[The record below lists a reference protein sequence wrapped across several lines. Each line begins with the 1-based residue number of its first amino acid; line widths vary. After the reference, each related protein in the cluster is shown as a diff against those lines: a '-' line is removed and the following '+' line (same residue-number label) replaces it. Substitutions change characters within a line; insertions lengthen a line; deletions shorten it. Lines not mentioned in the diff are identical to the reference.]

1 MIPEISVDFFLEK
14 ILPPL
19 PSSLIDK
26 IDSVLKSLESQDAI
40 NVKQNRWTAFS
51 VDPAVTAGHSNVYG
65 REPVVFQPL
74 ATIFEQ
80 VVAAAKQIDG
90 ALQQTFGLFV
100 TGTTPIY
107 SDRGAGDSRPDGFNR
122 LLVSPESK
130 NDCVYDIANP
140 YQFKLGNSVG
150 KIKDDVGKLIYD
162 MTQILSL
169 DPCRRFTF
177 GTTIEDC
184 STRLWFLSHATLLKT
199 KPFDFMRLVHLF
211 LSLAFATPTK
221 MGWDPTITFDH
232 MSNANRRQYKIEVN
246 GKSYT
251 TLQILSDIAA
261 DSPLGRATRVWKV
274 EDDDEGNF
282 HVLKDVWLDH
292 SRTEEHLIRE
302 EILKAVEGL
311 EDGKRFAE
319 QLKKYMLTPIAY
331 GKVRVDGLPDDTTD
345 VMLAGYLPVEDE
357 MVPLKPPVT
366 VPSRN
371 TRQSTGMSLPSDR
384 DAISSPGVKADESV
398 EPSSEMPLPRR
409 AFLDGPLKE
418 GGNMLRHHRRYH
430 YRVVFKEYATTLYEE
445 KSCDNIFHAIAD
457 VVKALW
463 IIHKAGWVHRDI
475 SGGNVYWYQK
485 EQVGLIG
492 DFEYA
497 RAITGG
503 AHHDVRTGTPFFMA
517 AETLAQMYQ
526 FDDEQLSDTDE
537 EDSPPDF
544 GDTWA
549 HKQPVWDPI
558 APAQVS
564 GNTVAFYHNPLHDLE
579 SVWWIIIYLFFFNDD
594 EGSHSDDSDARQCQM
609 ERLFNGELE
618 NLARFMFLKE
628 PDGLDKARRYLSDS
642 FESAFD
648 LLDKLRKILKSAYRK
663 FESTKTFPNKINN
676 PHFFIHKK
684 LLKVVLENSV
694 YIQPLSKITL
704 VPVKTSS
711 KRKGD
716 TQQDDERSSKRSR
729 YAFPHVTYLVL
740 HLADPHNRDCSVSR
754 HPAMQVGSDLVV
766 PIIVHGTARL
776 HVVEG

>member
-26 IDSVLKSLESQDAI
+26 IDTVLKSLESQDAI
-40 NVKQNRWTAFS
+40 SVKQDRWTAFS

-74 ATIFEQ
+74 AKIFEQ

-199 KPFDFMRLVHLF
+199 KPFDFMRDRRQLVHLF

-232 MSNANRRQYKIEVN
+232 MSNANRRQYKIEVA

-251 TLQILSDIAA
+251 TLRVLSDIAA

-274 EDDDEGNF
+274 KDDEGNL
-282 HVLKDVWLDH
+282 HVLKDVWLDQ

-311 EDGKRFAE
+311 EDGERFAE
-319 QLKKYMLTPIAY
+319 LLKKYMLTPIAY

-371 TRQSTGMSLPSDR
+371 TRQSTGMSLPSDK
-384 DAISSPGVKADESV
+384 DCISSPAVEADE
-398 EPSSEMPLPRR
+398 
-409 AFLDGPLKE
+409 
-418 GGNMLRHHRRYH
+418 HHRRYH

-497 RAITGG
+497 RVITGG

-517 AETLAQMYQ
+517 AETLAQKYQ
-526 FDDEQLSDTDE
+526 FKKEDQLSDTEE

-544 GDTWA
+544 GNTWA
-549 HKQPVWDPI
+549 NKQLVRDPL
-558 APAQVS
+558 ASAQVS
-564 GNTVAFYHNPLHDLE
+564 ENTVAFYHNPLHDLE
-579 SVWWIIIYLFFFNDD
+579 SVWWIIIYIFFFNDD
-594 EGSHSDDSDARQCQM
+594 AGSQSIVPDARQSRQYHM

-618 NLARFMFLKE
+618 NLARFPFLKE
-628 PDGLDKARRYLSDS
+628 PDGLNEARQYLSTS
-642 FESAFD
+642 FESALD
-648 LLDKLRKILKSAYRK
+648 LLEKFRTILKSAYRK
-663 FESTKTFPNKINN
+663 FEKTFSNKIDN
-676 PHFFIHKK
+676 PYFSIHKK
-684 LLKVVLENSV
+684 LLKLVLENTL

-716 TQQDDERSSKRSR
+716 TQQDERSSKRSR
-729 YAFPHVTYLVL
+729 
-740 HLADPHNRDCSVSR
+740 
-754 HPAMQVGSDLVV
+754 
-766 PIIVHGTARL
+766 
-776 HVVEG
+776 